1 MKKTDVKLP
10 DYLVVG
16 SQFSVP
22 IGGTDLLARAL
33 RVVRD
38 NCSFAYGKLVA
49 LKWIATNSTPYGATN
64 GRNLLLNPDGL
75 VKLAKTSNPVGYTA
89 FLLVHEAYHALL
101 GHGHRLKDLDPE
113 LANISA
119 DYAINW
125 LIAKENEDIGK
136 VLFPLIEGALI
147 DERFADMSAVEI
159 YRQLFKENPPTGES
173 PDSPDSPTPVGQ
185 PSDKEGDG
193 EGPTVSTVLNEDGE
207 DGGEVGIG
215 TPSPDDEDDE
225 DDEEGEADGGKDG
238 DEDGDEDGDGEG
250 KTDSEI
256 LGEDFVGKGGIDTFK
271 PEADPDEGKTEEE
284 IAEEIEANN
293 EEIVLIENMAQ
304 SVGIGGSASVRNV
317 AEQNRQSE
325 EAHDWASQIRDWM
338 TDRIAEGWNK
348 PFNAPMYSSTG
359 MICAGRESRSARKL
373 VVVVDTSGSIY
384 DELLTMLLE
393 SVEDVL
399 NSAKPE
405 VIYLVN
411 CDYKVRDVI
420 ELREGDMVP
429 KKLIGGGGTKFAPAF
444 EWTEENVPDCDG
456 LIYLTDG
463 DSWDLSDIEVPNF
476 PVFWLSWWRSAD
488 GYPFGEAHR
497 IDPHLASYDHGR

>member
-1 MKKTDVKLP
+1 M
-10 DYLVVG
+10 
-16 SQFSVP
+16 
-22 IGGTDLLARAL
+22 
-33 RVVRD
+33 
-38 NCSFAYGKLVA
+38 
-49 LKWIATNSTPYGATN
+49 
-64 GRNLLLNPDGL
+64 
-75 VKLAKTSNPVGYTA
+75 KLAKTSNPVGYTA

-101 GHGHRLKDLDPE
+101 GHGHRLKDLNPE

-136 VLFPLIEGALI
+136 ILFPLIEGALI
-147 DERFADMSAVEI
+147 DERFANMSAIEI
-159 YRQLFKENPPTGES
+159 YKQLFKENPPTGEE
-173 PDSPDSPTPVGQ
+173 PDGPTGPVGK
-185 PSDKEGDG
+185 PSDEDEEGDG
-193 EGPTVSTVLNEDGE
+193 EGPTVSTVLTDDGE

-215 TPSPDDEDDE
+215 TASPDEDEDG
-225 DDEEGEADGGKDG
+225 DEEGEADGGD
-238 DEDGDEDGDGEG
+238 DGDEDGDGEG
-250 KTDSEI
+250 ETDSEI

-271 PEADPDEGKTEEE
+271 PEADPEEGKTEEE
-284 IAEEIEANN
+284 IEEEIEASN
-293 EEIVLIENMAQ
+293 EEIVLIENMAE
-304 SVGIGGSASVRNV
+304 SVGIGGSASVRDV

-325 EAHDWASQIRDWM
+325 EAHDWASQIKDWM
-338 TDRIAEGWNK
+338 TDRVAEGWNK

-359 MICAGRESRSARKL
+359 MICAGRESRSAGKL

-384 DELLTMLLE
+384 DELLQTLLD

-405 VIYLVN
+405 IIYLVN
-411 CDYKVRDVI
+411 ADYMVREVI
-420 ELREGDMVP
+420 ELREGDLVP
-429 KKLIGGGGTKFAPAF
+429 RKLIGGGGTKFAPAF

-463 DSWDLSDIEVPNF
+463 DSFDLNDIEVPNF

-497 IDPHLASYDHGR
+497 IDPHLASYEHGV

>member
-1 MKKTDVKLP
+1 
-10 DYLVVG
+10 
-16 SQFSVP
+16 
-22 IGGTDLLARAL
+22 
-33 RVVRD
+33 
-38 NCSFAYGKLVA
+38 
-49 LKWIATNSTPYGATN
+49 
-64 GRNLLLNPDGL
+64 
-75 VKLAKTSNPVGYTA
+75 
-89 FLLVHEAYHALL
+89 
-101 GHGHRLKDLDPE
+101 
-113 LANISA
+113 
-119 DYAINW
+119 
-125 LIAKENEDIGK
+125 
-136 VLFPLIEGALI
+136 
-147 DERFADMSAVEI
+147 
-159 YRQLFKENPPTGES
+159 
-173 PDSPDSPTPVGQ
+173 
-185 PSDKEGDG
+185 
-193 EGPTVSTVLNEDGE
+193 
-207 DGGEVGIG
+207 
-215 TPSPDDEDDE
+215 
-225 DDEEGEADGGKDG
+225 
-238 DEDGDEDGDGEG
+238 
-250 KTDSEI
+250 
-256 LGEDFVGKGGIDTFK
+256 
-271 PEADPDEGKTEEE
+271 
-284 IAEEIEANN
+284 
-293 EEIVLIENMAQ
+293 MAQ

-325 EAHDWASQIRDWM
+325 EAHDWASQIKDWM

-359 MICAGRESRSARKL
+359 MICAGRESRSAGKL

-411 CDYKVRDVI
+411 CDYMVRQVI

-444 EWTEENVPDCDG
+444 EWTEEIVPDCDG